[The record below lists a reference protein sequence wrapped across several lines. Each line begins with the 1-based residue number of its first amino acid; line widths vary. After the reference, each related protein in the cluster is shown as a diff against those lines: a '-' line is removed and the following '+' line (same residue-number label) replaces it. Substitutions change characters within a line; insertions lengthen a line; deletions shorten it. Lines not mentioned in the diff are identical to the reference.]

1 MLVLVFGI
9 PGVGKT
15 TVLNHLK
22 ERKPEIEI
30 GRIGTFIFEK
40 AKEQGLVETR
50 DDLRKLP
57 IEKQTELQSIVY
69 DHINELRTHHE
80 YYLLDT
86 HAAIKTNVGYW
97 PTFHDESLEYL
108 KPDAFVL
115 IEVEPEAIFRR
126 RVKDPSR
133 NRDEESLMEIEQHQM
148 IDRAFAAA
156 YSTITNGIIL
166 IVQNEEGKP
175 QDAAEKIVRLFDS

>member
-22 ERKPEIEI
+22 EIKPDLEIS
-30 GRIGTFIFEK
+30 RIGSFIFEK

-50 DDLRKLP
+50 DDLRRLP
-57 IEKQTELQSIVY
+57 IEKQTELQKDVY
-69 DHINELRTHHE
+69 NHINELRNQHTH
-80 YYLLDT
+80 YLLDT

-97 PTFHDESLEYL
+97 PTFDDDSLEFLQPNAY
-108 KPDAFVL
+108 VL
-115 IEVEPEAIFRR
+115 IEVEAEAIFRR
-126 RVKDPSR
+126 RVKDPTR
-133 NRDEESLMEIEQHQM
+133 NRDDEKLSDIEQHQM

-156 YSTITNGIIL
+156 YSTITHGLIQII
-166 IVQNEEGKP
+166 QNEEGKP
-175 QDAAEKIVRLFDS
+175 KEAAEKIAVLFD